1 MNDYTDILFRWL
13 HILPAIAL
21 VGGTFFMRFALVPS
35 LASIDEATRE
45 QLAESVRAR
54 WAKWVMAGSGLL
66 LLSGLYNAARV
77 SIQYQLSPTY
87 NGLLLVKILLALVV
101 FYLAAVLT
109 GRSESARRFQQ
120 QRQKWLTI
128 NLLLAVTIVCIAG
141 VMRFLPREEKVR
153 EASRVFQPVA
163 VVAVVT
169 MPTAEVARG

>member
-1 MNDYTDILFRWL
+1 MNIYTDTLFRWL

-21 VGGTFFMRFALVPS
+21 VGGTLFMRFAFVPS
-35 LASIDEATRE
+35 LMSVDEDARE
-45 QLAESVRAR
+45 KLAESVRAR

-87 NGLLLVKILLALVV
+87 NGLLLVKIVLALVV

-153 EASRVFQPVA
+153 EASRVFSPVPVA
-163 VVAVVT
+163 VQSDSPV
-169 MPTAEVARG
+169 AEVARG